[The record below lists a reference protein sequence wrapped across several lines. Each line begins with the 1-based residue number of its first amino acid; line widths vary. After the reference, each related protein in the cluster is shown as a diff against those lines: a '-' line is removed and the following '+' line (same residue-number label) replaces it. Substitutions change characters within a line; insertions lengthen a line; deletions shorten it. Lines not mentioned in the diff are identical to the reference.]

1 MQKPALEWAIRIPV
15 LANGTVLKSR
25 LAEMKTLLKAAVFA
39 CLASVLCAQTAPA
52 THRKQGMMPTQQ
64 NPATTPQVPVSE
76 PAQQQRQVPAPASS
90 VASPAQAATNP
101 QVPAA
106 QTQQQAETSKVP
118 ASAPRISY
126 QNNELTV
133 VAENASLGE
142 VLNGIRAATGMKIE
156 GSSGSADRVTAKI
169 GPAPVRDVLLSLL
182 EGSRFD
188 FAMLGS
194 ETDPQRVERLLLS
207 ARSTSSATN
216 TATPQPQPSQD
227 VPDAS
232 AVSDDDDN
240 PGIAQ
245 PPAQPATI
253 APAQPVKTPEQLLE
267 DLRKLEA
274 DRAAQQQRQNTT
286 PTTPAD
292 PNAPRVS
299 RPERP
304 K

>member
-1 MQKPALEWAIRIPV
+1 MQ
-15 LANGTVLKSR
+15 
-25 LAEMKTLLKAAVFA
+25 TLLKAAVFA
-39 CLASVLCAQTAPA
+39 LLTGLVCAQTAPA
-52 THRKQGMMPTQQ
+52 THRKQGMMPIQQ

-76 PAQQQRQVPAPASS
+76 PPPLQRQTPALSPT
-90 VASPAQAATNP
+90 SPAQAATSP
-101 QVPAA
+101 QVPTA
-106 QTQQQAETSKVP
+106 QTQPQSPETNKVT

-142 VLNGIRAATGMKIE
+142 VLNGIRAATGIKIE
-156 GSSGSADRVTAKI
+156 GPSGSADRVTAKI

-194 ETDPQRVERLLLS
+194 ESDPQRVERLLLS

-216 TATPQPQPSQD
+216 TAAPQPQPTQEA
-227 VPDAS
+227 PDAS
-232 AVSDDDDN
+232 ATSDDDDN

-245 PPAQPATI
+245 PPAQPATV

-274 DRAAQQQRQNTT
+274 DRAAQQQQQQNNA
-286 PTTPAD
+286 TPAN
-292 PNAPRVS
+292 PAAPRVS

>member
-1 MQKPALEWAIRIPV
+1 MQ
-15 LANGTVLKSR
+15 
-25 LAEMKTLLKAAVFA
+25 TLIKAAVFA

-64 NPATTPQVPVSE
+64 NPATTPQVPASE
-76 PAQQQRQVPAPASS
+76 PAQQQRQAVAPSAT
-90 VASPAQAATNP
+90 SPAQAATNP
-101 QVPAA
+101 QVPPA
-106 QTQQQAETSKVP
+106 QTQPQAAETNKVP

-142 VLNGIRAATGMKIE
+142 VLNGIRAATGIKIE
-156 GSSGSADRVTAKI
+156 GPSGSADRVTAKI

-207 ARSTSSATN
+207 ARSTSSTTN
-216 TATPQPQPSQD
+216 PAAPQPQPNQEA
-227 VPDAS
+227 PDAS
-232 AVSDDDDN
+232 AISDDDDN

-245 PPAQPATI
+245 PAQPATI

-286 PTTPAD
+286 TPAD
-292 PNAPRVS
+292 PAAPRVS